1 MISGCISARG
11 VDKIHSIDGIM
22 GKYVHNDILKKNGK
36 QSNIKIGM
44 SYVYMFQQEN
54 NNKQNA
60 ELNRQWLIW
69 NIWNIWR

>member
-1 MISGCISARG
+1 MIWGCISARG
-11 VDKIHSIDGIM
+11 VDNIHSIDGIM
-22 GKYVHNDILKKNGK
+22 VKYNDILMKNVK
-36 QSNIKIGM
+36 QSTIKMGM